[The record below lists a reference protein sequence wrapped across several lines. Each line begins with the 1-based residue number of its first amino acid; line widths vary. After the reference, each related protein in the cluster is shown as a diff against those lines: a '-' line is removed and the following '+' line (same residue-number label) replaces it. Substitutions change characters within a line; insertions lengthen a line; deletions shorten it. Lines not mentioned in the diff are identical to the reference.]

1 MCRELETKKYLP
13 KSQWESFDDIVEGRV
28 LGASRHIKMIGEMI
42 QAIASE
48 YPEDQIKECV
58 KQVCG
63 YFIETRGK
71 SSYAIITACNLLM
84 KPIIIAEENIRDAAM
99 KSVEEYSINSKINV
113 DKILEYT
120 KRLCYQMN
128 TVIIFDYSS
137 TVEKAICNIDHP
149 LTVYVPESRAID
161 GGKPFVNSLVKA
173 GHKVHVILDA
183 AMLSVLD
190 KCDAAFIGAE
200 TFYPDGT
207 AFNTIGSDILAEL
220 CYTHNI
226 PYYVLTPLLKVDARS
241 ILGIYKETLVHDL
254 KNKITANWHD
264 VQIENVDFEG
274 IELVGVNP
282 KFVTAFV
289 CENGIIPT
297 YSLFQVANDY
307 NEEINGGI

>member
-120 KRLCYQMN
+120 KKLCYQMN

-254 KNKITANWHD
+254 KNKIAANWHD

>member
-13 KSQWESFDDIVEGRV
+13 KSQWQSFDDIVEGRV

-48 YPEDQIKECV
+48 FSDNQVKECV
-58 KQVCG
+58 KHVCK

-84 KPIIIAEENIRDAAM
+84 KPILIAEENISDVAM
-99 KSVEEYSINSKINV
+99 KSVKDYSANSKINV

-120 KRLCYQMN
+120 KRLCYKMD

-137 TVEKAICNIDHP
+137 TVEKAICNINHP

-161 GGKPFVNSLVKA
+161 GGKPFINSLVEA

-190 KCDAAFIGAE
+190 ECDAAFIGAE

-220 CYTHNI
+220 CYMHNI

-254 KNKITANWHD
+254 KNKIAANWND
-264 VQIENVDFEG
+264 IQLENVDFEG

-282 KFVTAFV
+282 KFVTAYV

-297 YSLFQVANDY
+297 HSLFQVANDY
-307 NEEINGGI
+307 NEEINGGM